1 MAQEEPTNYLFA
13 GTGLGLQY
21 IDDWAYAFSG
31 KTIVNSANLT
41 LLDFTSGSG
50 FIVANIEWGGDGIDS
65 GNISYQIDL
74 NSENVMYKRC
84 AVAGSD
90 NRNDF
95 EIGTTRVKML
105 IPPFTKFELRVEN
118 SSSTAYDSTVWLVGK
133 VYGAE

>member
-1 MAQEEPTNYLFA
+1 MAPVQANA
-13 GTGLGLQY
+13 SVAATGLGIRY
-21 IDDWAYAFSG
+21 IGDWAYAFSG

-41 LLDFTSGSG
+41 LLDFTSMSG

-74 NSENVMYKRC
+74 NGENVMYKRC

-105 IPPFTKFELRVEN
+105 IPPYTRFELRVEN
-118 SSSTAYDSTVWLVGK
+118 SSSTAYDSTVWLAGR
-133 VYGAE
+133 VYGADE